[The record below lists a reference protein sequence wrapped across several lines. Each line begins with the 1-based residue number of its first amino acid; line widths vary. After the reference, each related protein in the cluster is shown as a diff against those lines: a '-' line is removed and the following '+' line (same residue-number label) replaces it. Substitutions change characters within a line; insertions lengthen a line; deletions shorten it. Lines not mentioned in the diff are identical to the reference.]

1 MTSPFS
7 PLVQGFRLL
16 RRSPGMAWTVVV
28 TLGLGI
34 AASTALF
41 TVVQAVVLAPL
52 PFADSSR
59 LVQIW
64 RSELP
69 ALTYGS
75 ASYGR
80 HLDWRAGQRA
90 FTDVGVWAPRG
101 VTLVAGDG
109 AERVNGA
116 LISASFFQVLGVT
129 PVAGRL
135 LTGDDD
141 RRGAARVALL
151 SEGLWRRRFGASPAA
166 IGRGVQIDGEP
177 YTIIGVVPASVAE
190 VWRFEAWIPV
200 APSADPLNRGSNYL
214 STVARLRPGMTLGA
228 ARSAMAD
235 LAVQLSREHAD
246 DRYTFTVRP
255 LHEVV
260 TEGATRGLWV
270 LLGATVLLLVIACT
284 NVANLLL
291 ARAVTRERDLAIRA
305 SLGAG
310 RAQMVGLV
318 VGETVAL
325 GLIGSVL
332 GAALASALLGTFVRL
347 APPNFP
353 RLAAIGLDL
362 GVLAMAIVIAVA
374 AAVAAAL
381 VPALHVVRGDVNAT
395 VRAGASRGATAGRAR
410 ALGRVLVAAEIALA
424 LALITTA
431 GVLVKSLLRLQ
442 ATDLGMTRAPVLTF
456 SVGLPPFVADG
467 DAAVLRFH
475 DEFVRRVRALPGI
488 THASAINMLP
498 IANTGNNGPVRRT
511 DQTGERD
518 GVPVTEV
525 RVVMDG
531 YAETMGLR
539 MLAGRA
545 IDDRDGPQ
553 SAPVAV
559 VNQTLASRLWPAL
572 APADVVGQRLR
583 VEYFGDAPPRE
594 VVGVVADVRS
604 RRPDAPSDP
613 EVHAPF
619 RQVPFAG
626 LSYVVRSE
634 GDPTALTGAIRQ
646 ELASMTPHVAIGAVR
661 TFDDVVETATRT
673 SGLLS
678 WLSVLFG
685 GLALALAAVGIYGLL
700 SYSVAQRERELAVR
714 AAVGASRRALMGLVL
729 GEGARLTV
737 IGLAAGLAMAWA
749 ASSVVAGL
757 LYEVS
762 ATDGAVFLAAPV
774 ALALVAFLGYAVPAI
789 RASRVEPVAS
799 LRAE

>member
-1 MTSPFS
+1 MTSRLS
-7 PLVQGFRLL
+7 PVVQGFRLL

-52 PFADSSR
+52 PFADSGR

-90 FTDVGVWAPRG
+90 FTDLGVWAPRG
-101 VTLVAGDG
+101 MTLVAGDG

-116 LISASFFQVLGVT
+116 QVSASFFQVLGVT

-135 LTGDDD
+135 LAADDD
-141 RRGAARVALL
+141 RRGAPRVALL

-166 IGRGVQIDGEP
+166 VGRGVEIDGES
-177 YTIIGVVPASVAE
+177 YTVVGVVPASIAE
-190 VWRFEAWIPV
+190 VWRFETWIPV

-214 STVARLRPGMTLGA
+214 STIGRLRPGMTVTA

-235 LAVQLSREHAD
+235 LAAQLSREHAD

-291 ARAVTRERDLAIRA
+291 ARAVTQERDLAIRI

-310 RAQMVGLV
+310 RGQMVALV
-318 VGETVAL
+318 LGETLAL
-325 GLIGSVL
+325 GLTGSVL
-332 GAALASALLGTFVRL
+332 GAALASALVGAFIRL

-353 RLAAIGLDL
+353 RLAAITLDL
-362 GVLAMAIVIAVA
+362 GVLAAAIAIAVGA
-374 AAVAAAL
+374 ALLAAL
-381 VPALHVVRGDVNAT
+381 VPALHVLRGEVNAS

-410 ALGRVLVAAEIALA
+410 SLGRVLVAAEIALA
-424 LALITTA
+424 LALVTTA

-442 ATDLGMTRAPVLTF
+442 ATDLGVTRAPVLTF
-456 SVGLPPFVADG
+456 AVALPPAVADG
-467 DAAVLRFH
+467 DDAVRRFH
-475 DEFVRRVRALPGI
+475 DEFLRRVRAVPGV

-498 IANTGNNGPVRRT
+498 IANTGNNGPVRRV

-525 RVVMDG
+525 RVVADG
-531 YAETMGLR
+531 YAEAMGLR
-539 MLAGRA
+539 LLAGRG
-545 IDDRDGPQ
+545 IDARDGAQ
-553 SAPVAV
+553 TTPVAV
-559 VNQTLASRLWPAL
+559 VNQTLASRLWPGL
-572 APADVVGQRLR
+572 APGDVVGQRLR

-594 VVGVVADVRS
+594 IVGVVADVRS

-634 GDPTALTGAIRQ
+634 GDPTSLTGPIRQ
-646 ELASMTPHVAIGAVR
+646 ALGSMTPDVALGAVR
-661 TFDDVVETATRT
+661 TFDDIVETATRT
-673 SGLLS
+673 SGVLS

-685 GLALALAAVGIYGLL
+685 GLALTLAAVGIYGLL

-714 AAVGASRRALMGLVL
+714 AAVGASRATLMGLVL
-729 GEGARLTV
+729 GEGARLT
-737 IGLAAGLAMAWA
+737 AAGIAAGMALAWA
-749 ASSVVAGL
+749 ASTAVAGL

-762 ATDGAVFLAAPV
+762 ATDTAVFLSAP
-774 ALALVAFLGYAVPAI
+774 AGLALVALAGYAMPAI